1 MMTINLKES
10 LNHLTELGSVEGALV
25 VDSEGLI
32 MESNFPSTVDTEL
45 LGSIYA
51 IIDLN
56 VKGQLNSL
64 SLQPNQ
70 IFFST
75 DQTLIIIQKIEDV
88 MLIIYSKKE
97 NLAELQSRL
106 EQSASQVHDFLN
118 ISRNNS

>member
-1 MMTINLKES
+1 MAINLKES
-10 LNHLTELGSVEGALV
+10 LNHLTELSSVEGALV

-88 MLIIYSKKE
+88 LLIIYSKKE
-97 NLAELQSRL
+97 NLADLQTRL